1 MDRKMDTEIYLVV
14 GQFGT
19 VMSAPISKQSAWDAK
34 AVLDA
39 EKYDPHTVTPVI
51 EAALCLIR
59 ASLPRSLLAAY
70 RH

>member
-1 MDRKMDTEIYLVV
+1 MDTEIYVVV

-39 EKYDPHTVTPVI
+39 EKYGPHNVKPVI
-51 EAALCLIR
+51 GAAESLIH
-59 ASLPRSLLAAY
+59 ASLPQNLLAAY
-70 RH
+70 RP